1 MLLELD
7 EAAYERQVIDWLK
20 SIGWSH
26 AFGPELAPNGLHP
39 ERASF
44 KDVILEGRLQ
54 EALTRLNPSL
64 NSDAIQRVIQRI
76 QSPGEASLFW
86 ANQLIHTWLV
96 EGIPESVRDVNG
108 DESTVLVKLFDAESV
123 QNNDWLVVNQLRVT
137 LDDLLEDGENGTRVP
152 DIVLY
157 LNGMPIAVIELKNPS
172 NSETTINDAFNQ
184 LQTYKEQIGRLFFCN
199 VALVIADGA
208 EARVGSITSDL
219 ERFMVW
225 RSLDGRE
232 LDPHGEFGQ
241 DQTLVE
247 GVFARDNILSILN
260 DFSVYVSGAHP
271 IKMFPGYHQ
280 FFAVHKAYKRAL
292 EASKENGDGRG
303 GVMWHTQGS
312 GKSYE
317 MACLAGMLAT
327 SKELKNPT
335 IVVVTDRNDLD
346 QQLFETFMDAK
357 ALLRQEPKKAES
369 RQDIRSLLNNPGGGV
384 FFTTIQK
391 FAIDDDEETFP
402 SLTQRRNVFV
412 FTDEAHRS
420 QYGFSARVS
429 GDRFKVGYAQHMRD
443 ALPNATF
450 VAFTG
455 TPVASTDKDT
465 RQVFGDEIDVYD
477 MVQANQDGATVPIYY
492 ESRLVQLELPE
503 EAKQELNELAEE
515 LTEDEEDNQS
525 ATLKQRW
532 AALEKIVGAKPR
544 LEQIARDVI
553 NHFED
558 RCASPELADGKAMV
572 VAMSRHIA
580 VDLYDEIINLKPE
593 WHDSDY
599 RKGAIKIIFH
609 SSASDDEK
617 IRPHAYTSVQKR
629 ALENR
634 FRDVNDPL
642 KIVIVR
648 DMWLTGY
655 DSPPCHT
662 MYVDKPMKGHNL
674 MQAIARVNRVFKDK
688 PGGLVVDYIGIATE
702 LKEALSTYTR
712 GKSTASPVEFVEE
725 ALGVFWE
732 SLQIIRDL
740 LHGVSI
746 DGFMNNP
753 QQVIKTVANYVYGL
767 DGGPKR
773 FADASTTLSKS
784 FALVNSQAAVK
795 GVREEVALYQAIRG
809 LLTKKT
815 DAPKKLSNA
824 ERELQIK
831 QALAK
836 GIVPEGIVDVFTAAG
851 LDKPNIGLLSD
862 EFLNEV
868 RSMKEK
874 NLAAEALSRLL
885 KGQIKA
891 KFSRNVVRSAKYSE
905 LLEDALARY
914 RNRTI
919 ETSQLIEELI
929 ALAKTLNA
937 KIQAG
942 NPDGLTDYEVAFYD
956 ALEANEAAVRDMKH
970 EDLVRL
976 AQELT
981 AKVRANIKVDWSVR
995 ESTQAGLRVLVRN
1008 LLDRYGYPPDFSK
1021 QAIDT
1026 VIKQAESLTQE
1037 WLESPDSK

>member
-1 MLLELD
+1 MYLELD

-20 SIGWSH
+20 SCGWGH
-26 AFGPELAPNGLHP
+26 AFGPEIAPNGLNP
-39 ERASF
+39 ERSSF
-44 KDVILEGRLQ
+44 KDVALVGRLE
-54 EALTRLNPSL
+54 EALSRLNPKL
-64 NSDAIQRVIQRI
+64 NRDAVRRVSQRI
-76 QSPGEASLFW
+76 QSPGETSPFW
-86 ANQLIHTWLV
+86 ANQLIHSWMTN
-96 EGIPESVRDVNG
+96 GIPETIRDSNG
-108 DESTVLVKLFDAESV
+108 EEKTVLVRLFDAENIE
-123 QNNDWLVVNQLRVT
+123 NNDWVAVNQLRVT

-172 NSETTINDAFNQ
+172 NSETTIKDAFNQ

-199 VALVIADGA
+199 AALVIADGA
-208 EARVGSITSDL
+208 EARVGSLTSDL

-241 DQTLVE
+241 DRTLFE
-247 GVFARDNILSILN
+247 GVFAKANILSIIAN
-260 DFSVYVSGAHP
+260 FSVYASGSHP

-280 FFAVHKAYKRAL
+280 FFAVNKAYKRSL
-292 EASKENGDGRG
+292 EASRENGDGRG

-346 QQLFETFMDAK
+346 QQLFETFVDAK
-357 ALLRQEPKKAES
+357 ALLRQDPKKAES
-369 RQDIRSLLNNPGGGV
+369 RQDIREMLNNPGGGV

-391 FAIDDDEETFP
+391 FAIDDNEDSFP
-402 SLTQRRNVFV
+402 ALTDRRNVFV

-429 GDRFKVGYAQHMRD
+429 GDKFKVGYAQHMRD

-455 TPVASTDKDT
+455 TPIASTDKDT

-477 MVQANQDGATVPIYY
+477 MVQANQDGATVPIFY
-492 ESRLVQLELPE
+492 ESRLVQLDLPA
-503 EAKQELNELAEE
+503 EAKQELNDLAEE
-515 LTEDEEDNQS
+515 LTENEEDNQS

-544 LEQIARDVI
+544 LEQIAKDVVS
-553 NHFED
+553 HFEA
-558 RCASPELADGKAMV
+558 RCSSPELADGKAMV

-580 VDLYDEIINLKPE
+580 VDLYDEIVKLKPE

-609 SSASDDEK
+609 SNASDDEK

-634 FRDVNDPL
+634 FRDVKDPL

-712 GKSTASPVEFVEE
+712 GHTASSPVEFVEE

-732 SLQIIRDL
+732 NMLIIRDL

-746 DGFMNNP
+746 EGFMEKP
-753 QQVIKTVANYVYGL
+753 QQAIKDVANFVYGI

-773 FADASTTLSKS
+773 FADASTALSKS
-784 FALVNSQAAVK
+784 FALVNSQESVK

-815 DAPKKLSNA
+815 DAPMKLSNA

-831 QALAK
+831 QALAR

-851 LDKPNIGLLSD
+851 LDKPNIGLLSE

-868 RSMKEK
+868 RSMKER

-891 KFSRNVVRSAKYSE
+891 KFSRNIVRSAQYSE

-914 RNRTI
+914 RNRSI
-919 ETSQLIEELI
+919 ETAQLIEELI

-942 NPDGLTDYEVAFYD
+942 NPDGLTEYEVAFYD
-956 ALEANEAAVRDMKH
+956 ALEANEAAVRGMKH

-995 ESTQAGLRVLVRN
+995 ESTQAELRVLVRN

-1026 VIKQAESLTQE
+1026 VIKQAESLTEE
-1037 WLESPDSK
+1037 WLIGPSN

>member
-1 MLLELD
+1 MILDLD
-7 EAAYERQVIDWLK
+7 EASYERQVLSWLTG
-20 SIGWSH
+20 IGWSH
-26 AFGPELAPNGLHP
+26 VFGPEIAPNGKQP
-39 ERASF
+39 ERSSF
-44 KDVILEGRLQ
+44 KDVVLVNRLE
-54 EALTRLNPSL
+54 EAIARLNPTLSP
-64 NSDAIQRVIQRI
+64 DVVRRVSQRI
-76 QSPGEASLFW
+76 QSPGQADPFL
-86 ANQLIHTWLV
+86 ANRLIHSWLT
-96 EGIPESVRDVNG
+96 EGIPETVRESNG
-108 DESTVLVKLFDAESV
+108 EETTVLVRLFDADNVER
-123 QNNDWLVVNQLRVT
+123 NDWVAVNQLRVT

-157 LNGMPIAVIELKNPS
+157 LNGMPVGVIELKNPS
-172 NSETTINDAFNQ
+172 NSETTIKDAFHQ

-208 EARVGSITSDL
+208 EARVGSLTSDL

-225 RSLDGRE
+225 RSLDGQE

-241 DQTLVE
+241 DQTLFE
-247 GVFARDNILSILN
+247 GVFAKQNILSILQN
-260 DFSVYVSGAHP
+260 FSVYVTGAHP

-292 EASKENGDGRG
+292 EASGEFGDGRG

-327 SKELKNPT
+327 SQVLKNPT

-346 QQLFETFMDAK
+346 QQLYETFLDAK

-369 RQDIRSLLNNPGGGV
+369 RQDIRTLLDIPGGGV

-391 FAIDDDEETFP
+391 FAIEDSEESFP
-402 SLTQRRNVFV
+402 PLTQRRNVFV

-429 GDRFKVGYAQHMRD
+429 GDKFKVGYAQHMRD
-443 ALPNATF
+443 ALPNSTF

-455 TPVASTDKDT
+455 TPVASTDKNT

-477 MVQANQDGATVPIYY
+477 MVQANQDGATVPIFY
-492 ESRLVQLELPE
+492 ESRLVQLDLPSD
-503 EAKQELNELAEE
+503 AKDELNVLAEE
-515 LTEDEEDNQS
+515 LTEDEEDSQS

-544 LEQIARDVI
+544 LEQIAKDIVS
-553 NHFED
+553 HFEA

-580 VDLYDEIINLKPE
+580 VDLYDEIVKLKPE
-593 WHDSDY
+593 WHNPDY
-599 RKGAIKIIFH
+599 RNGAIKIIFH

-634 FRDVNDPL
+634 FRDINDPL

-674 MQAIARVNRVFKDK
+674 MQAIARVNRVFRDK

-712 GKSTASPVEFVEE
+712 GKAAASPVEFVEE

-732 SLQIIRDL
+732 NMQIIRDL
-740 LHGVSI
+740 LYGVSI
-746 DGFMNNP
+746 DGFMNKP
-753 QQVIKTVANYVYGL
+753 QQIIKDVANFVYGL
-767 DGGPKR
+767 ESGPKR
-773 FADASTTLSKS
+773 FADASVSLSKS
-784 FALVNSQAAVK
+784 FALVNSQASAK
-795 GVREEVALYQAIRG
+795 SVREEVALYQAIRG

-815 DAPKKLSNA
+815 DAPKKQSNA
-824 ERELQIK
+824 ERELLIK

-851 LDKPNIGLLSD
+851 LDKPNIGLLSE

-891 KFSRNVVRSAKYSE
+891 KFSRNVVRSAQYSE

-914 RNRTI
+914 RNRSI
-919 ETSQLIEELI
+919 ETAQLIEELI
-929 ALAKTLNA
+929 ALAKSLNA
-937 KIQAG
+937 KIQEG
-942 NPDGLTDYEVAFYD
+942 NPDGLTEYEVAFYD
-956 ALEANEAAVRDMKH
+956 ALEANEAAVRDMEH
-970 EDLVRL
+970 GDLVRL

-995 ESTQAGLRVLVRN
+995 ESTQAELRVLVRN

-1037 WLESPDSK
+1037 WLEGSNV

>member
-1 MLLELD
+1 MDLD
-7 EAAYERQVIDWLK
+7 EAGYERQVLEWLK
-20 SIGWSH
+20 GIGWSH
-26 AFGPELAPNGLHP
+26 VFGPEIAPNGSIP

-44 KDVILEGRLQ
+44 KDVVLVGRL
-54 EALTRLNPSL
+54 EDALTRLNPSI
-64 NSDAIQRVIQRI
+64 SRDVVRRVSQRLQA
-76 QSPGEASLFW
+76 PGEANPFW
-86 ANQLIHTWLV
+86 ANRLIHSWMT
-96 EGIPESVRDVNG
+96 EGIPETVRD
-108 DESTVLVKLFDAESV
+108 ESGEESIVLIRLFDLESPE
-123 QNNDWLVVNQLRVT
+123 NNDWVAVNQLRVT

-157 LNGMPIAVIELKNPS
+157 MNGMPIGVVELKNPS
-172 NSETTINDAFNQ
+172 NSETTIKDAFNQ

-208 EARVGSITSDL
+208 EARVGSLTSDL

-225 RSLDGRE
+225 RSLDGQE

-241 DQTLVE
+241 DQTLFE
-247 GVFARDNILSILN
+247 GVFSKENILSILQN
-260 DFSVYVSGAHP
+260 FSVYVSAGHP

-292 EASKENGDGRG
+292 EASGESGDGRG

-327 SKELKNPT
+327 SKELRNPT

-346 QQLFETFMDAK
+346 QQLFETFVDAK
-357 ALLRQEPKKAES
+357 ALFRQDPKKADS
-369 RQDIRSLLNNPGGGV
+369 RQDIRSLLNIPGGGV
-384 FFTTIQK
+384 MFTTIQK
-391 FAIDDDEETFP
+391 FAIEDDESSFP
-402 SLTQRRNVFV
+402 ALTERRNVFV

-420 QYGFSARVS
+420 QYGFSARIS
-429 GDRFKVGYAQHMRD
+429 GDKFKVGYAQHMRD

-455 TPVASTDKDT
+455 TPVASTDKNT

-477 MVQANQDGATVPIYY
+477 MVQANKDGATVPIFY
-492 ESRLVQLELPE
+492 ESRLVQLDLPT
-503 EAKQELNELAEE
+503 EAKNELNELAEE
-515 LTEDEEDNQS
+515 LTENEEDNHS

-544 LEQIARDVI
+544 LEQIAKDVVS
-553 NHFED
+553 HFEA
-558 RCASPELADGKAMV
+558 RCSSPELSDGKAMV

-580 VDLYDEIINLKPE
+580 VDLYDEIIKLKPE
-593 WHDSDY
+593 WHDADY

-634 FRDVNDPL
+634 FRDINDPL

-674 MQAIARVNRVFKDK
+674 MQAIARVNRVFRDK

-712 GKSTASPVEFVEE
+712 GKSAESPVEFIEE

-732 SLQIIRDL
+732 NLQIIRDL
-740 LHGVSI
+740 LHGISI
-746 DGFMNNP
+746 DGFMDKP
-753 QQVIKTVANYVYGL
+753 QQIIKDVANFIYGL
-767 DGGPKR
+767 ESGPKR
-773 FADASTTLSKS
+773 FADASTALSKS
-784 FALVNSQAAVK
+784 FALVNSQSSVK
-795 GVREEVALYQAIRG
+795 TVREEVALYQAIRG

-815 DAPKKLSNA
+815 DAPKKLSDA

-831 QALAK
+831 QALAR

-874 NLAAEALSRLL
+874 NLAVEALSRLL

-891 KFSRNVVRSAKYSE
+891 KFSRNVVRSAQYSD

-914 RNRTI
+914 RNRSI
-919 ETSQLIEELI
+919 ETAQLIEELI
-929 ALAKTLNA
+929 ALAKALNA

-942 NPDGLTDYEVAFYD
+942 NPEGLTDYEVAFYD

-995 ESTQAGLRVLVRN
+995 ESTQAELRVLVRN

-1026 VIKQAESLTQE
+1026 VIKQAESLTEE
-1037 WLESPDSK
+1037 WLVNSDAQ